1 MSPETHLACAID
13 ATAAPA
19 PKAKRPFEFVRD
31 DGRRADGINALFNRF
46 TGRSRTAAQY
56 RWEFCDG
63 PPPRAHVWAIV
74 DAASSDVVGHHGIVS
89 TPMLVD
95 GEVVPGGRTEN
106 TIIEP
111 AVRQKIFY
119 PGMEKKA
126 FKAAL
131 EEFALL
137 YTVHGS
143 GPQGRIRERLGYRP
157 VGRWNVFLPSIGAG
171 YFAVLLGRVRD
182 RLVPWVPDAFV
193 RAASN
198 VISAATA
205 PARLRPR
212 PRQSTCAP
220 VADLAALEAEYRMLW
235 EEARPAYGVTIDR
248 SWEFL
253 RWRVFGNPNLAFS
266 VWAIRCDGRLEGIVI
281 GHRHHLGRAD
291 ALYVDDIVMRRYDAD
306 AFSVAV
312 RWLPFIARDCD
323 ACVVMTLD
331 AATPLRAALRR
342 AHRLQALA
350 LDRLAPRLFDE
361 MVVYDRDERCGERP
375 WYVTPI
381 FTEGLDTSQPEADRS
396 RSAGVAG

>member
-1 MSPETHLACAID
+1 MSPEFNPACAID

-31 DGRRADGINALFNRF
+31 DGRRAEGINALFNRF

-63 PPPRAHVWAIV
+63 PPPCAHVWAIV
-74 DAASSDVVGHHGIVS
+74 EVGSGEVVGHHGIVS
-89 TPMLVD
+89 TPMLVA
-95 GEVVPGGRTEN
+95 GEIVSGGRTEN

-171 YFAVLLGRVRD
+171 YFEVLLGRVRD
-182 RLVPWVPDAFV
+182 RLAPWVPDIVV
-193 RAASN
+193 RAASK
-198 VISAATA
+198 VIGLATA
-205 PARLRPR
+205 SARLRPQ
-212 PRQSTCAP
+212 PRLTTCEP
-220 VADLAALEAEYRMLW
+220 VTNLGAFEPEYRALW
-235 EEARPAYGVTIDR
+235 GEARPAYGVTIDR

-253 RWRVFGNPNLAFS
+253 RWRVFENPNLAFS
-266 VWAIRCDGRLEGIVI
+266 VWAIRRDGRLEGIVI

-291 ALYVDDIVMRRYDAD
+291 ALYVDDIVMRRYDAE
-306 AFSVAV
+306 AFSAAV
-312 RWLPFIARDCD
+312 RWLPFVARDCD

-331 AATPLRAALRR
+331 TATPLRAALRR
-342 AHRLQALA
+342 AHRLQALV

-361 MVVYDRDERCGERP
+361 MVVYDRDERCGVRP

-381 FTEGLDTSQPEADRS
+381 FTEGLDTSRPEGALS
-396 RSAGVAG
+396 TEAAG